1 MPVCPVCSTHRHSI
15 LLEYQHWLS
24 ASKNPNE
31 YRHLT
36 YWCDKGK
43 HYVVLQRQETGN
55 PDISTTIRSVILTPT
70 GRAAK
75 TAISRR
81 YGISGKRREKSSA
94 LLKHQR

>member
-1 MPVCPVCSTHRHSI
+1 MPVCPTCSNHKNSV
-15 LLEYQHWLS
+15 LLDYQHWLS

-43 HYVVLQRQETGN
+43 HYVILQRQQTGN
-55 PDISTTIRSVILTPT
+55 PNLPSAIRSVILTPT

-81 YGISGKRREKSSA
+81 YGISSKRREKSGA
-94 LLKHQR
+94 FLKHQW